1 MQKLS
6 KWRPVELGNHK
17 RRFQGTTVLMGIL
30 DVEHCETMFSG
41 VGNSFLNFFGSVAVG
56 HDSEQYSTKLQELQV
71 VQDRAWSHVPDG
83 P

>member
-1 MQKLS
+1 MWSIVKLCL
-6 KWRPVELGNHK
+6 VEY
-17 RRFQGTTVLMGIL
+17 
-30 DVEHCETMFSG
+30 SG
-41 VGNSFLNFFGSVAVG
+41 VGNSFLNFFGSVPVG